1 MTNAV
6 ETTETTE
13 TATETATEQAQ
24 ALAKHLD
31 KLVDIEEAQDLIDS
45 GDYYVLTDDE
55 ADEQCKELILET
67 VWAFRP
73 EFLSWHM
80 NDIDVEIIKAIQEKA
95 YEDANE
101 PLTRLIEDVDHFVDD
116 AVRADGRGHFIAT
129 YDGHENYETIN
140 GTTYY
145 IYKV

>member
-1 MTNAV
+1 MTTAV
-6 ETTETTE
+6 ETT
-13 TATETATEQAQ
+13 TETATEQAQ

-55 ADEQCKELILET
+55 ADKQCKERILES

-95 YEDANE
+95 YENANE

-116 AVRADGRGHFIAT
+116 AVRADGRGHFLST
-129 YDGHENYETIN
+129 YDGRENYETIN